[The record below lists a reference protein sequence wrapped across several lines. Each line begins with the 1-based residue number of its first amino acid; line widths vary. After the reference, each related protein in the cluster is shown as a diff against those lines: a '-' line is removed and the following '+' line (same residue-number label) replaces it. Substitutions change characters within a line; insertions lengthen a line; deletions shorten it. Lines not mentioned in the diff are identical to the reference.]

1 MAEFWLGLFFLRFKK
16 GPLKL
21 LDERLYIVFFDAK
34 FSSHDVLNKLVFCV
48 MQCFSLC

>member
-1 MAEFWLGLFFLRFKK
+1 MAEFWLGPFCLRFKK